1 MHADTLIDDRWALL
15 EQIGTGGSGRVFRV
29 RDQTNGSFAALKV
42 IRMTSSMHRVRV
54 RREIQAMRV
63 VAAPGVVRLLDVG
76 EYLDEPYIVMELIDG
91 IPFPG
96 PLARGDWRTL
106 CELAERLCEVLV
118 NIHSAAIVHRDLKP
132 ENVLVGHDGS
142 LTVLDFGLARGGDL
156 EATMTADGLVGT
168 PRFLAPEQLLGQR
181 VDGRADLYT
190 LGVMMWEVLAGRL
203 IFDNKIAWGP
213 LINRHGPAP
222 QRLDTFAPETPPAL
236 VELIHRLLATA
247 PHERPSSAVEVLRAL
262 AGILSGKGPAAPL
275 PLPLIGRDMVRDQL
289 IDFAVARRSTDLWRR
304 HREQRQ
310 DGLRHDQHHRR
321 VASRRQRKRSPP
333 RGRLQ
338 LARRRQRRELD
349 PRRSVHGG
357 QAVGWFPMP
366 PAGRRQEP

>member
-96 PLARGDWRTL
+96 PLDRGDWRTL

-142 LTVLDFGLARGGDL
+142 LTVLDFGLARG
-156 EATMTADGLVGT
+156 
-168 PRFLAPEQLLGQR
+168 
-181 VDGRADLYT
+181 
-190 LGVMMWEVLAGRL
+190 
-203 IFDNKIAWGP
+203 
-213 LINRHGPAP
+213 
-222 QRLDTFAPETPPAL
+222 
-236 VELIHRLLATA
+236 
-247 PHERPSSAVEVLRAL
+247 
-262 AGILSGKGPAAPL
+262 
-275 PLPLIGRDMVRDQL
+275 
-289 IDFAVARRSTDLWRR
+289 
-304 HREQRQ
+304 
-310 DGLRHDQHHRR
+310 
-321 VASRRQRKRSPP
+321 ASRRQRKRSPP